1 LTQITDWP
9 DDSEPPPASSGRLAR
24 TLQRW
29 FMNPARVAA
38 IETISPHFRLVELQG
53 EALCT
58 LDWTVGQKIQVA
70 VGTGL
75 AARTYTPMAW
85 DKVRGTTRFLAFAH
99 GEGPGSRWTR
109 ALKRGDDCRFMGPRR
124 SLDLSA
130 LGKPALL
137 FGDETGFGLAAALRS
152 TPKADDVMPL
162 FEAFDVAESQQVLDA
177 LGLAEA
183 RLVPRRDGDRHLA
196 RIESEM
202 VSLAQAGAPVVLTGK
217 ASSIQ
222 RVGRA
227 LKAAGIPSSRMKAKA
242 YWAEGKTGLD

>member
-1 LTQITDWP
+1 MTDWP
-9 DDSEPPPASSGRLAR
+9 DDAAQPHAPPGRFAR

-29 FMNPARVAA
+29 FMHPARVAA
-38 IETISPHFRLVELQG
+38 VETLSPHFRLVELQG

-75 AARTYTPMAW
+75 TARTYTPMAW
-85 DKVRGTTRFLAFAH
+85 DKARGTTRFLAFAH
-99 GEGPGSRWTR
+99 GEGPGSRWTLE
-109 ALKRGDDCRFMGPRR
+109 LKRGDDCRFMGPRR

-130 LGKPALL
+130 LGGPALL

-152 TPKADDVMPL
+152 TPGAPDVIPL
-162 FEAFDVAESQQVLDA
+162 FETFDVAESRRVLDA

-183 RLVPRRDGDRHLA
+183 RLVPRDGDRHLA
-196 RIESEM
+196 GIEAEM
-202 VSLAQAGAPVVLTGK
+202 ASLAQAGASLVLTGK

-222 RVGRA
+222 RVSRA